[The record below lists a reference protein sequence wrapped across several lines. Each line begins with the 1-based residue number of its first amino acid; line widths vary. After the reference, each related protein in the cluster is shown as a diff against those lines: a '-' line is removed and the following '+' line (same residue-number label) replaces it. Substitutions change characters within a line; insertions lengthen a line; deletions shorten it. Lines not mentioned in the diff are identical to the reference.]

1 MARFLKRQNYI
12 YFFVNCTNMIKQLKS
27 PNHIFIIGNNN
38 TNSTVIQDMRTI
50 LKYTLV
56 LLGCYFYIGL
66 TSVVFA
72 QNDSNKFVVV
82 LDAGHGGGDPGN
94 LGNGYKE
101 KSIALGVTLAVGK
114 ELSKYPDIEIIY
126 TRKTDVFLEL
136 YERSAIANK
145 ADADLFVSIH
155 CNSHSSQASG
165 TETFVLGATNSARNI
180 AIAKKE
186 NEVIF
191 LEDNYER
198 NYGGFDPNSPES
210 TIAIGIEQE
219 IYVSQSIELARKIE
233 NNFTSKVNRKSRG
246 LKQASLWVLH
256 NTYMPSILVELGFLT
271 NNQEGRFLNSK
282 SGQTKM
288 AEAIKTAI
296 LDYKNELDANIGDS
310 FIENNNAVVSDTKT
324 EIYEGYTFKV
334 QLAASSRKLETKS
347 YNFKGLSPIS
357 RLNTANLYK
366 YYYGDT
372 NDYNQAKKHRKEAQL
387 KGYSTA
393 FIVAFKDG
401 NLVSLDDV
409 FKSASN

>member
-1 MARFLKRQNYI
+1 
-12 YFFVNCTNMIKQLKS
+12 MIKQLKS
-27 PNHIFIIGNNN
+27 LDHIFLTGNNN
-38 TNSTVIQDMRTI
+38 TNSTVIQYMRTI
-50 LKYTLV
+50 LNYTLV

-66 TSVVFA
+66 TSVLSA
-72 QNDSNKFVVV
+72 QNDSNKFIVV

-94 LGNGYKE
+94 LGNGYEE

-198 NYGGFDPNSPES
+198 NYGGFDPDSPES

-282 SGQTKM
+282 AGQNKM
-288 AEAIKTAI
+288 AEAIKSAI
-296 LDYKNELDANIGDS
+296 LEYKNELDANVGDS
-310 FIENNNAVVSDTKT
+310 FIENKNAVSAEKS

-334 QLAASSRKLETKS
+334 QLAASSRKLETKP

-357 RLNTANLYK
+357 RLEASNLYK
-366 YYYGDT
+366 YYYGET
-372 NDYNQAKKHRKEAQL
+372 NDYNQAKKYRKEAQI
-387 KGYSTA
+387 KGYTTS